1 MEPSSFA
8 PGSPC
13 NSSTSFP
20 KTIFQQISSHRLRNC
35 GWSTFQ
41 LIENLN
47 DQKDD
52 LHNLPEQTR
61 KVRPG
66 RRSWC
71 APSDSPAG
79 LTTKKSGRFWT
90 KNEGINRCVACT
102 GSKEAKKT
110 VENIVENSP
119 DSSHALAP
127 CGPSTLT
134 NNLCKRNQ
142 RLCPIPTLHRG
153 SFGNGKHRATRSK
166 FVMLASNSQKHE
178 NSSKET
184 NHQIHQKAEH
194 VRIHRHF
201 MRIQGSPT
209 SAATVTVVPKLWQ
222 KDLADLLVGLKC
234 HCGRLACARHSDV
247 VSDGTGSFDSLSMDY
262 HLVI

>member
-1 MEPSSFA
+1 M
-8 PGSPC
+8 
-13 NSSTSFP
+13 
-20 KTIFQQISSHRLRNC
+20 
-35 GWSTFQ
+35 
-41 LIENLN
+41 
-47 DQKDD
+47 
-52 LHNLPEQTR
+52 
-61 KVRPG
+61 
-66 RRSWC
+66 
-71 APSDSPAG
+71 
-79 LTTKKSGRFWT
+79 
-90 KNEGINRCVACT
+90 ACT

-134 NNLCKRNQ
+134 NNLRKRNQ
-142 RLCPIPTLHRG
+142 RLCPIPTVHRG
-153 SFGNGKHRATRSK
+153 SFGNGKHRATPSK

-209 SAATVTVVPKLWQ
+209 SAATGDRCAQTVTKRPSRPACRSQVSLWPSCLRETQ
-222 KDLADLLVGLKC
+222 RC
-234 HCGRLACARHSDV
+234 C
-247 VSDGTGSFDSLSMDY
+247 
-262 HLVI
+262 

>member
-1 MEPSSFA
+1 MEPSGFA

-20 KTIFQQISSHRLRNC
+20 KRIFQQISSHRLRNC
-35 GWSTFQ
+35 AWSTFQ

-52 LHNLPEQTR
+52 LHNLSEQTR

-66 RRSWC
+66 RRAWC

-142 RLCPIPTLHRG
+142 RLCPIPTVHRG
-153 SFGNGKHRATRSK
+153 SFGNGKHRATKSK

-184 NHQIHQKAEH
+184 NHQIHQKGEH
-194 VRIHRHF
+194 VRIHLKTFHENSRVANF
-201 MRIQGSPT
+201 RRNGDRCSQ
-209 SAATVTVVPKLWQ
+209 TVTHQ
-222 KDLADLLVGLKC
+222 
-234 HCGRLACARHSDV
+234 
-247 VSDGTGSFDSLSMDY
+247 T
-262 HLVI
+262 